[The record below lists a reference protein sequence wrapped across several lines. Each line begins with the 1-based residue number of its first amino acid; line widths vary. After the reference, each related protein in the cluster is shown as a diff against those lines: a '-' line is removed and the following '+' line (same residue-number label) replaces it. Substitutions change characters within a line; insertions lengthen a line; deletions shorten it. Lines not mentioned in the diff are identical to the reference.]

1 MEPLGDRVLSYDTDS
16 VLYTVKPGQ
25 FEPPTGVF
33 LGELTNELPPSR
45 YIATFVP
52 GGPKNYAYQMNDG
65 KTCCK
70 VRGITLNYRNSLD
83 INFQTMKIMVRG
95 IGPDVITVTDPHKIY
110 RDKETKSIVFAFNRR
125 TIGLCIQNGSL

>member
-1 MEPLGDRVLSYDTDS
+1 
-16 VLYTVKPGQ
+16 
-25 FEPPTGVF
+25 
-33 LGELTNELPPSR
+33 
-45 YIATFVP
+45 
-52 GGPKNYAYQMNDG
+52 MNDG

-110 RDKETKSIVFAFNRR
+110 RDKETKSIVS
-125 TIGLCIQNGSL
+125 CIQSKDYRVVYTKRVIVDDFKTIPYGF